1 MPGTRLTER
10 GLCDRFDVS
19 RTTVRE
25 ALRALEAEGLVTLIP
40 NAGPVVSE
48 LASDEAAQI
57 YLARAALEGL
67 MAASFVVNC
76 TRAHLQELVNW
87 KDRFAEA
94 VRAREVPAMVRT
106 IGQFYSV
113 LTRGASSY
121 VLERQLDAL
130 YLRTTALRMTS
141 LAQPGRAELSLT
153 EVEELCDALQ
163 RRNAEAARLAA
174 MRHVLNAG
182 SVGLEALNA
191 QDARTISAFEATA
204 RALLGED

>member
-1 MPGTRLTER
+1 
-10 GLCDRFDVS
+10 
-19 RTTVRE
+19 
-25 ALRALEAEGLVTLIP
+25 
-40 NAGPVVSE
+40 
-48 LASDEAAQI
+48 
-57 YLARAALEGL
+57 
-67 MAASFVVNC
+67 
-76 TRAHLQELVNW
+76 
-87 KDRFAEA
+87 
-94 VRAREVPAMVRT
+94 MVRT

-141 LAQPGRAELSLT
+141 LAQPGRAELSLM
-153 EVEELCDALQ
+153 EVEELCGALQ

-204 RALLGED
+204 RALLNED